1 MIHRPRV
8 LRSPERGAVALS
20 LAILFPT
27 VMFIV
32 LMVVQASLWWYAS
45 QAAVAAAREGV
56 EAGRVRGAAPADADA
71 RVREFLGRFDNLARL
86 EQVSHDRSD
95 AENMEVVVEV
105 RTQSVLPFV
114 DGRTITRTA
123 RAPRERFTAPGVTP

>member
-1 MIHRPRV
+1 M

-27 VMFIV
+27 VLFIV

-45 QAAVAAAREGV
+45 EAAVAAAREGV
-56 EAGRVRGAAPADADA
+56 EAGRVRGATPADGDA

-86 EQVSHDRSD
+86 DSVSHDRSD
-95 AENMEVVVEV
+95 DATMVIVVEV
-105 RTQSVLPFV
+105 RTQSVLPFI
-114 DGRTITRTA
+114 DGRTITRSA
-123 RAPRERFTAPGVTP
+123 RAPRERFIAPGATP

>member
-1 MIHRPRV
+1 MLRP
-8 LRSPERGAVALS
+8 SDRGAVTIS

-27 VMFIV
+27 VLFIV

-56 EAGRVRGAAPADADA
+56 EAGRVRGATLADGDA
-71 RVREFLGRFDNLARL
+71 RVGEFLGRFDNLARPVR
-86 EQVSHDRSD
+86 VSHDGSD
-95 AENMEVVVEV
+95 ADSVEYVVEV

-114 DGRTITRTA
+114 DGRTIVRTA
-123 RAPRERFTAPGVTP
+123 RAPRERFTAPGGTP